1 MSAWVTEGSKTNPAS
16 GAVLADS
23 GATHIGEY
31 TIHVIGIST
40 ILAPCS
46 FQWRNGANDTT
57 LQEQTF
63 SIQANQNVMED
74 QIKIS
79 TQASG
84 ERFRI
89 VTTAIVLG
97 VVQVSML
104 IS

>member
-1 MSAWVTEGSKTNPAS
+1 MSTWVTEGSKTNPLS
-16 GAVLADS
+16 GVVLADS
-23 GATHIGEY
+23 GPTHIGEY

-46 FQWRNGANDTT
+46 FQWRNAANDTT
-57 LQEQTF
+57 LQEQAF
-63 SIQANQNVMED
+63 SIQTNQNVMED

-79 TQASG
+79 TQVAG

-89 VTTAIVLG
+89 VTTTAVLG